1 MKWIL
6 ALLFLI
12 PSISFA
18 VESVPAKQQQVQK
31 PNGICKHSQTGYNT
45 FVSSSAQACR
55 DDLKKWYPYDNKG
68 QGGNYIVWRP
78 GSSVTE
84 TSVTF
89 YGDSYNNA
97 GSYLFAVFATYT
109 SQFET
114 VYVCPPDD
122 NEDFTIGPVDLN
134 GSKVCQKKPKICMMG
149 AILRVTSDGKET
161 CVPNCQSAAGLVNS
175 SQYFFQP
182 GPDVGSTAGQV
193 ACYGQCAI
201 QTTGGGLQTSSGAWT
216 GSYTFTGA
224 NCPFTRPEPT
234 IESENNTGSNG
245 DSTPVDESVTSPET
259 ENALEQLE
267 GAASGATSSTV
278 KPESTGPNGETTL
291 KDVAK
296 VVADSANAQ
305 IKANSEQNVAT
316 GKLMSNLSKDLQNAI
331 KSSGG
336 GGGGGGASASLQAQ
350 GNAKLDGIK
359 DKLGEISDKLD
370 KEDEGDGPFVPG
382 AGSGPFWESVLPES
396 SFTEIKDKRADSIQQ
411 MKDLASEFQSSLHF
425 TELSASGEPE
435 EWSLNI
441 NGTAL
446 PFGLGAFQLLIDMG
460 IASIILFICS
470 LYAIY
475 IITNR
480 K

>member
-6 ALLFLI
+6 ALLFLV
-12 PSISFA
+12 PSVSFS
-18 VESVPAKQQQVQK
+18 VESVPAKQSFSGDCLRNSDNYVHLS
-31 PNGICKHSQTGYNT
+31 NVSSERCLS
-45 FVSSSAQACR
+45 FVSSELPTRVCSYVSPPISVNTR
-55 DDLKKWYPYDNKG
+55 YDITCSG
-68 QGGNYIVWRP
+68 YINYSYRP
-78 GSSVTE
+78 KTSS
-84 TSVTF
+84 
-89 YGDSYNNA
+89 SY
-97 GSYLFAVFATYT
+97 S
-109 SQFET
+109 
-114 VYVCPPDD
+114 CPPDD
-122 NEDFTIGPVDLN
+122 KPDFTVGPIDLN

-149 AILRVTSDGKET
+149 AILRITSDGKET
-161 CVPNCQSAAGLVNS
+161 CVPNCESAAGLVNS

-201 QTTGGGLQTSSGAWT
+201 KTTGGGLQTSSGAWT

-224 NCPFTRPEPT
+224 NCPVKRPEPT
-234 IESENNTGSNG
+234 IESESNTGSNG
-245 DSTPVDESVTSPET
+245 DSEPVDESVTSPDT
-259 ENALEQLE
+259 ENALDQLE
-267 GAASGATSSTV
+267 GAASGATSSAV

-296 VVADSANAQ
+296 AVTDSANAQ

-316 GKLMSNLSKDLQNAI
+316 GKLMSNISKDLQNAI
-331 KSSGG
+331 KSS

-396 SFTEIKDKRADSIQQ
+396 SFAEIKDKRADSIQQ
-411 MKDLASEFQSSLHF
+411 MKDLSSEFRSSLNF
-425 TELSASGEPE
+425 TELSASGEPD
-435 EWSLNI
+435 EWSLNM

-446 PFGLGAFQLLIDMG
+446 PFGMGAFQMMLDMG
-460 IASIILFICS
+460 IASIILLICA
-470 LYAIY
+470 LYAVY

>member
-6 ALLFLI
+6 ALLFFV
-12 PSISFA
+12 PSVSFA
-18 VESVPAKQQQVQK
+18 VESVPAKQSYSGDCFRNIDNYVHLSGVSAEQ
-31 PNGICKHSQTGYNT
+31 CLS
-45 FVSSSAQACR
+45 FVSSELPTRTCTYVTYPSA
-55 DDLKKWYPYDNKG
+55 
-68 QGGNYIVWRP
+68 
-78 GSSVTE
+78 
-84 TSVTF
+84 
-89 YGDSYNNA
+89 
-97 GSYLFAVFATYT
+97 
-109 SQFET
+109 
-114 VYVCPPDD
+114 VYVRYNITCSGYINYSYRPTSASSYSCPPDGKP
-122 NEDFTIGPVDLN
+122 EFTIGPVDLN

-224 NCPFTRPEPT
+224 ICSVKRPEPT
-234 IESENNTGSNG
+234 IESESNTSSNG
-245 DSTPVDESVTSPET
+245 DSTPVDESVTSPDT
-259 ENALEQLE
+259 ENALDQLE

-278 KPESTGPNGETTL
+278 NPESTGPNGETTL

-296 VVADSANAQ
+296 AVADSANAQ

-370 KEDEGDGPFVPG
+370 KEGEGDKPFVPG

-396 SFTEIKDKRADSIQQ
+396 SFTEIKDRKAESIQQ
-411 MKDLASEFQSSLHF
+411 MKDLASEFQASLNF
-425 TELSASGEPE
+425 TELSASGEPD
-435 EWSLNI
+435 EWSLNM

-446 PFGLGAFQLLIDMG
+446 PFGMGAFQMMLDMG
-460 IASIILFICS
+460 IASIILLICA

>member
-6 ALLFLI
+6 ALLFFI
-12 PSISFA
+12 SSFSFA
-18 VESVPAKQQQVQK
+18 AESVPA
-31 PNGICKHSQTGYNT
+31 
-45 FVSSSAQACR
+45 
-55 DDLKKWYPYDNKG
+55 G
-68 QGGNYIVWRP
+68 QGFDP
-78 GSSVTE
+78 SVTVFKSCYLGSPYNLGISASPA
-84 TSVTF
+84 TSDGCKAQLPKVSVFTA
-89 YGDSYNNA
+89 GPLASTINNA
-97 GSYLFAVFATYT
+97 STVVYRYKLLDKNGNLASGYLDIEFSKGSLIP
-109 SQFET
+109 
-114 VYVCPPDD
+114 VCPPDGSP
-122 NEDFTIGPVDLN
+122 EFTIGPVDLN
-134 GSKVCQKKPKICMMG
+134 GSKVCQKKPKMCMMG

-224 NCPFTRPEPT
+224 NCPVTRPEPT
-234 IESENNTGSNG
+234 IESESNTGSNG
-245 DSTPVDESVTSPET
+245 DSTPVDESVTSPDT
-259 ENALEQLE
+259 ENALDQLE

-316 GKLMSNLSKDLQNAI
+316 GKLISNISKDLQNAI

-396 SFTEIKDKRADSIQQ
+396 SFTEIRDKRADSIQQ
-411 MKDLASEFQSSLHF
+411 MKDLAAEFQASLHF
-425 TELSASGEPE
+425 TELSASGEPD

>member
-1 MKWIL
+1 MRWIL
-6 ALLFLI
+6 ALLFLV

-18 VESVPAKQQQVQK
+18 VESVPANKAPVPSSGVCYPSSGTSK
-31 PNGICKHSQTGYNT
+31 SGITLSECVAYVKGSGSRNVYSVFHQNLTWNVG
-45 FVSSSAQACR
+45 
-55 DDLKKWYPYDNKG
+55 YDNTSNG
-68 QGGNYIVWRP
+68 SFVYMGYFLA
-78 GSSVTE
+78 SSV
-84 TSVTF
+84 
-89 YGDSYNNA
+89 SY
-97 GSYLFAVFATYT
+97 SY
-109 SQFET
+109 S
-114 VYVCPPDD
+114 CPPTGSP
-122 NEDFTIGPVDLN
+122 DFVFGPIDLN
-134 GSKVCQKKPKICMMG
+134 GSQVCQKKPKICMMG
-149 AILRVTSDGKET
+149 AILRITSDGKET

-175 SQYFFQP
+175 SQYFFQA
-182 GPDVGSTAGQV
+182 GPDAGSTAGQI

-201 QTTGGGLQTSSGAWT
+201 KTTGGGLQTSSGAWT

-224 NCPFTRPEPT
+224 ICPVKRPEPT
-234 IESENNTGSNG
+234 IESESNTGSNG
-245 DSTPVDESVTSPET
+245 DSTPVDESVTSPDT
-259 ENALEQLE
+259 ENALDQLE

-296 VVADSANAQ
+296 AVTDSANAQ

-331 KSSGG
+331 KSS

-382 AGSGPFWESVLPES
+382 AGSGPFWESILPES

-411 MKDLASEFQSSLHF
+411 MKDLAAEFQASLHF
-425 TELSASGEPE
+425 TELSASGEPD

>member
-6 ALLFLI
+6 ALLFFI
-12 PSISFA
+12 PLFSFA
-18 VESVPAKQQQVQK
+18 IESAPAKQT
-31 PNGICKHSQTGYNT
+31 SQIDKLG
-45 FVSSSAQACR
+45 
-55 DDLKKWYPYDNKG
+55 
-68 QGGNYIVWRP
+68 P
-78 GSSVTE
+78 GSCSHNWSNGFKPSASQDACLASAISYVQVNSWSVASQVMISSNTNKI
-84 TSVTF
+84 TVN
-89 YGDSYNNA
+89 Y
-97 GSYLFAVFATYT
+97 YLKTQPNYKSEMYVYFEAVPK
-109 SQFET
+109 T
-114 VYVCPPDD
+114 VYICPPDD
-122 NEDFTIGPVDLN
+122 KPDFTVGPLDLN
-134 GSKVCQKKPKICMMG
+134 GSQVCQKKPKICMMG
-149 AILRVTSDGKET
+149 AILRVTSDGRET

-224 NCPFTRPEPT
+224 NCPVKRPEPT
-234 IESENNTGSNG
+234 IESESNTGSNG
-245 DSTPVDESVTSPET
+245 DSTPVDESVTSPGT
-259 ENALEQLE
+259 ENALDQLE

-296 VVADSANAQ
+296 AVTDSANAQ

-370 KEDEGDGPFVPG
+370 KEDEGDKPFVPG

-396 SFTEIKDKRADSIQQ
+396 SFTEIKDKKAESIQQ
-411 MKDLASEFQSSLHF
+411 MKDLASEFQASLNF
-425 TELSASGEPE
+425 TELSASGEPD
-435 EWSLNI
+435 EWSLNM

-446 PFGLGAFQLLIDMG
+446 PFGMGAFQMMLDMG
-460 IASIILFICS
+460 IASIILLICA